1 VQVLDPGVRVYKP
14 DTLEHA
20 LREFYRGPQFQF
32 VTLTIFAS
40 IGLVLVLI
48 GIFSVMAYNTSL
60 RTHEIGVRMALGAQ
74 RSNILGLILSEGFRL
89 VALGTLLGLVTSYIT
104 TRFFARLVSG
114 VSATDH
120 WTFAAVALLTIGSGL
135 LACYIPARRA
145 ASIDPLIAIR
155 YE

>member
-1 VQVLDPGVRVYKP
+1 VQTLDPGVRVHKP
-14 DTLEHA
+14 DSLEHA
-20 LREFYRGPQFQF
+20 LHEFYRGPEFQF

-40 IGLVLVLI
+40 VGLMLVLI
-48 GIFSVMAYNTSL
+48 GIFSVMAYTTSL

-74 RSNILGLILSEGFRL
+74 HPNILRLILFHGFRL
-89 VALGTLLGLVTSYIT
+89 VALGTLIGVGASFIT
-104 TRFFARLVSG
+104 TRFFASLISG

-120 WTFAAVALLTIGSGL
+120 WTFAAVALLAIGSGL

-145 ASIDPLIAIR
+145 AKVDPINALR